1 MLGIEI
7 FCENSVDVLLALV
20 FFVCS
25 CYLIRFIPLLN
36 VDVLEMSLFYDLIL
50 LILSILEFLLLTRW
64 FLSNRVFLFLPKFVL
79 TSLAFFTVV
88 STAFIY
94 DISAADY
101 LNPYDDKLEPCRSIC
116 DLEFSSI

>member
-7 FCENSVDVLLALV
+7 FCEKSVDVLLALV

-25 CYLIRFIPLLN
+25 CYLMRLIPLLN

-50 LILSILEFLLLTRW
+50 FILSILEFLLLIRW
-64 FLSNRVFLFLPKFVL
+64 FLSNRVFLFFPRFVL